1 MSMKPDAIQL
11 VASVAEASTLIIR
24 WTDGKT
30 VEDYAADP
38 YMRSAVERQFIVVG
52 EALGQLHATEP
63 SAAVRITDFRSAIG
77 FRNVLVHQFFQVND
91 RRVWSVIKE
100 HAPALRREAA
110 ALLTELEDR

>member
-1 MSMKPDAIQL
+1 MKPDAIQL
-11 VASVAEASTLIIR
+11 VASVAEASALIIR
-24 WTDGKT
+24 WTNGKT
-30 VEDYAADP
+30 VEDYTADP

-52 EALGQLHATEP
+52 EVLGQLHATEP
-63 SAAVRITDFRSAIG
+63 SAAARITDFRSAIG